1 MNTAALDETTI
12 RTIVDEQLEKRL
24 HPGLVDPRYY
34 IHAEVRDPETGH
46 VYRGMLYLVEPIAEV
61 NDEQK

>member
-1 MNTAALDETTI
+1 MSTAALNDPAVRAIVRDE
-12 RTIVDEQLEKRL
+12 VERL
-24 HPGLVDPRYY
+24 MHPGLVDPRYY

-61 NDEQK
+61 NDDEK